1 MCCTRPSSFGYTAGF
16 GTAAD
21 ACNQPVVGLHRTCS
35 SAALDKVYK
44 RLFGIFSEKYGT
56 GSQENLSACR
66 LSAVP
71 LFLPY
76 GSQNATVSIIPEDSS
91 RVKGKPQF
99 SQRIS
104 MEKSGEMAECKMW
117 QAKHVE
123 IQRISRKVKSFLTL
137 RLEKCYNKS
146 MFFGRKSRKGAYL
159 CYRISKSHSRLK

>member
-76 GSQNATVSIIPEDSS
+76 GSQNATISIIPEDSS

-99 SQRIS
+99 SQRIP

-123 IQRISRKVKSFLTL
+123 IQRISRKVKSFLHCAWKNAIIKVCFSEEN
-137 RLEKCYNKS
+137 REKERIYVI
-146 MFFGRKSRKGAYL
+146 G
-159 CYRISKSHSRLK
+159 YRNRTAD

>member
-1 MCCTRPSSFGYTAGF
+1 MYDIDHLSARHCLLDLAHHHKGCCRASLGQFPPPLLIRYIN
-16 GTAAD
+16 
-21 ACNQPVVGLHRTCS
+21 ACSV
-35 SAALDKVYK
+35 
-44 RLFGIFSEKYGT
+44 FFSEKYGT

-123 IQRISRKVKSFLTL
+123 IQRISRKVKSFLHCAWKNAIIKVCFSEEN
-137 RLEKCYNKS
+137 REKERIYVI
-146 MFFGRKSRKGAYL
+146 G
-159 CYRISKSHSRLK
+159 YRNRTAD